1 VTISTTYRVRIGS
14 VPDPSD
20 VGPTDFTSR
29 TMGFRSEL
37 SAPVGRFGRGE
48 LVLDLDNTDGALT
61 PGSDGTYSSVDWLSQ
76 GVFIDAT
83 VGTHTR
89 YVFDGIITEFDI
101 VDDGVTSFVRI
112 RADDGLTI
120 GGATKTTIEL
130 DVTSG
135 VTYGTWAGLLDD
147 LFNGD
152 TATGWAVSDTTLPSL
167 GNGTTA
173 SIANYEFWPVTNLA
187 SPSIAMTRPPASGS
201 FTFEGPVMDFVQDK
215 VMPAGPVVAWPSRIT
230 TDTVFSTGPTQYLY
244 QTLQATHI
252 RGARTVYGVTFDN
265 RFDFTFDE
273 TPAAGELPFRELDRG
288 YTTDILIN
296 EATVSTVMTPSR
308 NGAPNTI
315 NEKDLDSQ
323 TLYGQRAATYEDVL
337 HFVETNIP
345 PTPSEWRLQSP
356 SGATYQT
363 ALPSIAERHANVFA
377 QPSFAVRSLEVTEKM
392 CDAYVGSSSTSEEAW
407 SVLLDVTLGMWQVCT
422 VNYTPAGSSTQITE
436 HALIVG
442 KQVEATPT
450 DTRVRLEFLPIDA
463 YAGLL
468 LDDTILG
475 VLDTMRLG

>member
-1 VTISTTYRVRIGS
+1 MTISTTYRVRIGR

-48 LVLDLDNTDGALT
+48 LVLDLDNTDGELT
-61 PGSDGTYSSVDWLSQ
+61 PGSTGTYSAVDWLSQ

-83 VGTHTR
+83 VGAHTR

-112 RADDGLTI
+112 RADDGMTI
-120 GGATKTTIEL
+120 GGATKTSIEL
-130 DVTSG
+130 DSTSG
-135 VTYGTWAGLLDD
+135 VSYGAVSTLLDD

-152 TATGWAVSDTTLPSL
+152 SSTGWAVTQTTFPAL

-173 SIANYEFWPVTNLA
+173 TVRNYEFWEFVGIST
-187 SPSIAMTRPPASGS
+187 SIAMTRPSTLDP

-215 VMPAGPVVAWPSRIT
+215 VMPAGPIVAWPSRIT
-230 TDTVFSTGPTQYLY
+230 TDTIFSSGDTQYLY
-244 QTLQATHI
+244 QTLRPTHH
-252 RGARTVYGVTFDN
+252 RGTRTISGVTFEQ

-273 TPAAGELPFRELDRG
+273 SPAAGELPFRDLDRG
-288 YTTDILIN
+288 YTTDLLIN
-296 EATVSTVMTPSR
+296 EATCTTVMTPSR
-308 NGAPNTI
+308 YGAPNTI
-315 NEKDLDSQ
+315 NEKNTDSQ
-323 TLYGQRAATYEDVL
+323 TKYGQRAATFEDVL

-345 PTPSEWRLQSP
+345 PTPSEWLLQS
-356 SGATYQT
+356 GGDTYQT
-363 ALPSIAERHANVFA
+363 ALPAIAERHANVFA
-377 QPSFAVRSLEVTEKM
+377 EPSFAVRSLEVTEKM
-392 CDAYVGSSSTSEEAW
+392 ADGYVGGSADSAEAW

-422 VNYTPAGSSTQITE
+422 VNYTPAGSATQITE

-442 KQVEATPT
+442 KRIEATPT
-450 DTRVRLEFLPIDA
+450 DTRVRLDFLPIDA
-463 YAGLL
+463 YAGLV
-468 LDDTILG
+468 LDDSILG

>member
-1 VTISTTYRVRIGS
+1 MTISTTYRVRIGT

-120 GGATKTTIEL
+120 GGAARTTIDL
-130 DVTSG
+130 DITAT
-135 VTYGTWAGLLDD
+135 VTYGSVTTLLDD

-152 TATGWAVSDTTLPSL
+152 TTTGWAVTETTLPSL

-173 SIANYEFWPVTNLA
+173 SIINYEIWEFVGIDNVI
-187 SPSIAMTRPPASGS
+187 SITRPPASGS
-201 FTFEGPVMDFVQDK
+201 ATFDGPVMDFVQDK
-215 VMPAGPVVAWPSRIT
+215 VMPAGPLVAWPSRIT
-230 TDTVFSTGPTQYLY
+230 TDTIFSTGDTQYLY
-244 QTLQATHI
+244 QTLRPTHH
-252 RGARTVYGVTFDN
+252 RGTRTLGGVTFDN

-288 YTTDILIN
+288 YTTDMLIN
-296 EATVSTVMTPSR
+296 EATVSAVFTEPR
-308 NGAPNTI
+308 YGAQGTFT
-315 NEKDLDSQ
+315 EKDTDSQ

-337 HFVETNIP
+337 HGLVNADGTWQLIG
-345 PTPSEWRLQSP
+345 SAGRAQ
-356 SGATYQT
+356 QT